1 MTSRADLPVEKF
13 GLFLPMETRQ
23 AVSGAQAGGA
33 LLVPIGAA
41 LPISR
46 RLPQHRRQRQRDAS
60 TLLPPV
66 RNVLGAQLGLYR
78 RIPAPY

>member
-41 LPISR
+41 TANISATSA
-46 RLPQHRRQRQRDAS
+46 AS
-60 TLLPPV
+60 PP
-66 RNVLGAQLGLYR
+66 A
-78 RIPAPY
+78 AT